1 MASRYAVAPLDLS
14 KLETYPL
21 ASRKSKVSAR
31 QIGKPAASGGSFRD
45 FWEGLPDI
53 LAGRDLRELVS
64 RLEARARRQARHPV
78 GPRSARDQGR
88 ALAAPRRPHGAR
100 LRSRDLALNG
110 AGIIHDFE
118 MALVGETSEEVA
130 EGLGA
135 GKFGMAEETGAL
147 LNRAI
152 NEGVAA
158 ELGLGE
164 SVGAFLAD
172 LSPPHQKL
180 SLLANAYR
188 LRIPVTVH
196 VALGTDIIHMHPQ
209 ASGEAIGKG
218 SLTDFRLF
226 ASLTRGLDG
235 GGVYLNFGSAV
246 LLPEVFLKAVSV
258 VRNLGYSLT
267 DFSTAN
273 FDFIRHYRPRVNV
286 VERPVTGKRPRV
298 RLRRTPRDPDA
309 AARSG
314 ASFLRKD
321 PAAQSTVTR
330 RNTPNDQGVF
340 P

>member
-21 ASRKSKVSAR
+21 ASRKSKVSAE
-31 QIGKPAASGGSFRD
+31 QIGKPAASGGSFRE
-45 FWEGLPDI
+45 FWQGLPDI
-53 LAGRDLRELVS
+53 LAGRELRELVS
-64 RLEARARRQARHPV
+64 RMK
-78 GPRSARDQGR
+78 
-88 ALAAPRRPHGAR
+88 GAR
-100 LRSRDLALNG
+100 ESERAILWGLGAHVIKVGLSPLLIDLMERGYVSSLALNG

-135 GKFGMAEETGAL
+135 GKFGMAEETGSL

-152 NEGVAA
+152 NQGVAA
-158 ELGLGE
+158 GLGLGE

-172 LSPPHQKL
+172 LSPPREKL
-180 SLLANAYR
+180 SLLSNAYR
-188 LRIPVTVH
+188 LGIPVTVH
-196 VALGTDIIHMHPQ
+196 VAVGTDIIHMHPQ

-226 ASLTRGLDG
+226 ASLVRGLDS

-286 VERPVTGKRPRV
+286 VERPVTGKGRGFDFVGHHEILMP
-298 RLRRTPRDPDA
+298 LLA
-309 AARSG
+309 AA
-314 ASFLRKD
+314 LLD
-321 PAAQSTVTR
+321 
-330 RNTPNDQGVF
+330 
-340 P
+340 